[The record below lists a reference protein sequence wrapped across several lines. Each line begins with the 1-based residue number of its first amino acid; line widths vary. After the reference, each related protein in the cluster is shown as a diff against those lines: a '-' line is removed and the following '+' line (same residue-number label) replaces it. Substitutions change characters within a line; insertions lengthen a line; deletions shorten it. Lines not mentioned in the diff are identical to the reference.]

1 MDDYKLK
8 DRSNA
13 AMDRMIKK
21 NVMQRQALKKKWDK
35 ACKYSAETLPAEATG
50 KLEFAGKASDV
61 SLEGS
66 NDNFVRLLDEG
77 VVVEGDGSVYAV
89 IKKGVIKKWYDS
101 LPDDFVGNIDKDHN
115 RSLDLGTFTKK
126 NLKLIELGDG
136 RYGVDVDVKL
146 DDELYAVRDLK
157 RMGNK
162 KAISSEFWSEENEFI
177 KQSVITGSKK
187 SVYGYDYLVP
197 LIDEIQITGYAVVDS
212 PKNANS
218 YDEDLL
224 KKAST
229 EKDVTMTK
237 EELRKLAAEGD
248 EEATAKLAELEA
260 EEATADAEEAT
271 DDAEESSVEGDTE
284 TEAEETEGEETDA
297 SAGPGLVGDAADEAP
312 AEEADAETE
321 DATDEEAEEEKS
333 EEEVAEK
340 FETAIKELRAQI
352 AEKDAK
358 IAELEAKLSAKTK
371 SKNAFMEKLE
381 SMLDFTTAAETGED
395 EGNADTTPE
404 KTEGDEIADEYAAAF
419 KDLN

>member
-1 MDDYKLK
+1 MNDFKLK
-8 DRSNA
+8 DRSNT
-13 AMDRMIKK
+13 AMERMIKK
-21 NVMQRQALKKKWDK
+21 NVMQRQALKKKWDRH
-35 ACKYSAETLPAEATG
+35 CKYNSESMPAEATG
-50 KLEFAGKASDV
+50 ALEFAGKASDV
-61 SLEGS
+61 DLKGDNE
-66 NDNFVRLLDEG
+66 NFVRLLDEG

-115 RSLDLGTFTKK
+115 RSIDLGVFHKSD
-126 NLKLIELGDG
+126 LKLVKLEDD
-136 RYGVDVDVKL
+136 RYGVDVNVKL
-146 DDELYAVRDLK
+146 DDELFAVRDLK
-157 RMGNK
+157 RMGNR
-162 KAISSEFWSEENEFI
+162 KAISSEFWSEENEFV

-187 SVYGYDYLVP
+187 SVYGFDYLVP
-197 LIDEIQITGYAVVDS
+197 LINEIQITGYAVVDS

-218 YDEDLL
+218 YDEGLL
-224 KKAST
+224 NKAST

-237 EELRKLAAEGD
+237 EELMKLAAEGD

-260 EEATADAEEAT
+260 EEATDE
-271 DDAEESSVEGDTE
+271 AEESSVEGDTE
-284 TEAEETEGEETDA
+284 DVAEETADDGAEATDA
-297 SAGPGLVGDAADEAP
+297 SGVLDEDP
-312 AEEADAETE
+312 EEVAEETTTE
-321 DATDEEAEEEKS
+321 DAAEDEEAEEKS

-340 FETAIKELRAQI
+340 FENAIKELRAQI

-381 SMLDFTTAAETGED
+381 SMLDFTTAAETGDD

-404 KTEGDEIADEYAAAF
+404 KTEGDEVAAEYAAAF

>member
-1 MDDYKLK
+1 MNDYKLK

-21 NVMQRQALKKKWDK
+21 NVMQRQALKKKWDRH
-35 ACKYSAETLPAEATG
+35 CKYNSESMPSDATG
-50 KLEFAGKASDV
+50 VLEFSGKASDV
-61 SLEGS
+61 DLKGS
-66 NDNFVRLLDEG
+66 NENFVRLLDEG

-115 RSLDLGTFTKK
+115 RSIDLGVFHKSD
-126 NLKLIELGDG
+126 LRLVKLADD
-136 RYGVDVDVKL
+136 RYGVDVNVKL

-157 RMGNK
+157 RMGNR
-162 KAISSEFWSEENEFI
+162 KAISSEFWSEENEFV

-187 SVYGYDYLVP
+187 SVYGFDYLVP
-197 LIDEIQITGYAVVDS
+197 LINEIQITGYAVVDS

-218 YDEDLL
+218 YDEGLL
-224 KKAST
+224 NKAST

-237 EELRKLAAEGD
+237 EELMKLAAEGD

-260 EEATADAEEAT
+260 EEATDEV
-271 DDAEESSVEGDTE
+271 EESSVEGDAE
-284 TEAEETEGEETDA
+284 TEAEEVEGEETDA
-297 SAGPGLVGDAADEAP
+297 SAGPGYGDAEGEAP
-312 AEEADAETE
+312 AEDADAETE
-321 DATDEEAEEEKS
+321 DATEDEEAEEKS

-340 FETAIKELRAQI
+340 FENAIKELRAQI

-381 SMLDFTTAAETGED
+381 SMLDFTTAAETGDD

>member
-1 MDDYKLK
+1 MNDYKLK

-21 NVMQRQALKKKWDK
+21 NVMQRQALKKKWDRH
-35 ACKYSAETLPAEATG
+35 CKYNSESMPSDATG
-50 KLEFAGKASDV
+50 ILEFAGKASDV
-61 SLEGS
+61 DLKGS
-66 NDNFVRLLDEG
+66 NENFVRLLDEG

-115 RSLDLGTFTKK
+115 RSIDLGVFHKSD
-126 NLKLIELGDG
+126 LRLVKLADD
-136 RYGVDVDVKL
+136 RYGVDVNVKL

-157 RMGNK
+157 RMGNR
-162 KAISSEFWSEENEFI
+162 KAISSEFWSEENEFV

-187 SVYGYDYLVP
+187 SVYGFDYLVP
-197 LIDEIQITGYAVVDS
+197 LINEIQITGYAVVDS

-218 YDEDLL
+218 YDEGLL
-224 KKAST
+224 NKAST

-237 EELRKLAAEGD
+237 EELMKLAAEGD

-260 EEATADAEEAT
+260 EEATDEV
-271 DDAEESSVEGDTE
+271 EESSVEGDAE
-284 TEAEETEGEETDA
+284 TEAEEVEGEETDA
-297 SAGPGLVGDAADEAP
+297 SAGPGYGDAEGEAP
-312 AEEADAETE
+312 AEDADAETE
-321 DATDEEAEEEKS
+321 DATEDEEAEEKS

-340 FETAIKELRAQI
+340 FENAIKELRAQI

>member
-1 MDDYKLK
+1 MNDFKLK
-8 DRSNA
+8 DRSNT
-13 AMDRMIKK
+13 AMQRMIKK

-35 ACKYSAETLPAEATG
+35 HCKYNSESMPSDATG
-50 KLEFAGKASDV
+50 ILEFAGKASDV
-61 SLEGS
+61 DLKGS

-115 RSLDLGTFTKK
+115 RSIDLGVFHKSD
-126 NLKLIELGDG
+126 LKLVKLGDD
-136 RYGVDVDVKL
+136 RYGVDVNVKL

-157 RMGNK
+157 RMGNR
-162 KAISSEFWSEENEFI
+162 KAISSEFWSEENEFV

-187 SVYGYDYLVP
+187 SVYGFDYLVP
-197 LIDEIQITGYAVVDS
+197 LINEIQITGYAVVDS

-218 YDEDLL
+218 YDEGLL
-224 KKAST
+224 NKAST

-237 EELRKLAAEGD
+237 EELMKLAAEGD
-248 EEATAKLAELEA
+248 EEAKAKLAELEA
-260 EEATADAEEAT
+260 EEATDE
-271 DDAEESSVEGDTE
+271 AEESSVEGDTE
-284 TEAEETEGEETDA
+284 TEAEEVEGEETDA
-297 SAGPGLVGDAADEAP
+297 SAGPGYGDAEGEAP
-312 AEEADAETE
+312 AEDADAETE
-321 DATDEEAEEEKS
+321 DATEDEEAEEKS

-340 FETAIKELRAQI
+340 FENAIKELRAQI

-381 SMLDFTTAAETGED
+381 SMLDFTTAAETGDD